1 MNRKIDPNSIN
12 GERLKAYSPKE
23 QVERL
28 QVLFNDTASAATRA
42 AFEEKYKR
50 TWDAINVLLPYAQS
64 RAKENTDRRVLALW
78 LEYLCDDINHFKDA
92 ILFRNKMIR
101 CLDKL
106 FSRGGYTLSVYA
118 YPGRLYRVSA
128 GNAFFRQPRI
138 VEMHE
143 CCQFMT
149 EEQCEKFAECLAK
162 HKWAEMRKL
171 VTAYQNSEPRAAELE
186 ALFAPVKRKASI
198 PNKPKG
204 AFRDLEDVFQACNE
218 AHFEGKMPRPA
229 GLTWSG
235 KVNKRVMGS
244 YNVQNDVLT
253 VNRALDDPKV
263 PDYVVD
269 FIMYHE
275 LLHKMLGVKIDSAGR
290 HRAHTA
296 EFRRYERAHPDYERA
311 QKYIQR
317 LSASLS

>member
-28 QVLFNDTASAATRA
+28 QVLFNDTASATTRA
-42 AFEEKYKR
+42 AFEEKYMR

-128 GNAFFRQPRI
+128 GNAFLRQPRI

-149 EEQCEKFAECLAK
+149 EEQCQQFAAYLAGN
-162 HKWAEMRKL
+162 KWAALRKL
-171 VTAYQNSEPRAAELE
+171 VITYQNSEPRAAEVE
-186 ALFAPVKRKASI
+186 ALFLPAKRKATI
-198 PNKPKG
+198 PNVYVG
-204 AFRDLEDVFQACNE
+204 LYRNLNNVFQACNE

-235 KVNKRVMGS
+235 TVNKRVMGS

-290 HRAHTA
+290 RRAHTA